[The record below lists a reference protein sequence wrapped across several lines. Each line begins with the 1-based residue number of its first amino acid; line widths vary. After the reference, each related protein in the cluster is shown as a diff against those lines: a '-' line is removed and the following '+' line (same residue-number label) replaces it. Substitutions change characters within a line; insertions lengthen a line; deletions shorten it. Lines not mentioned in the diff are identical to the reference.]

1 VDKNDI
7 TGNTLALIQKIEDRV
22 RGNVSNEIIWESK
35 LMEAALF
42 LGLTYD
48 EVEDALNE
56 DTMLVIYAP

>member
-1 VDKNDI
+1 MDKNDI